1 MKARGDDCVAGYV
14 RFRKIKPCKGYKD
27 AENKAALRLS
37 KITAGRPLEDG
48 KYAAVVR
55 FRLLP
60 FLIPAAA
67 FLLVLGILK
76 GITADAMVRE
86 EETSEYV
93 LEPEPQPVTERS
105 TENIYAGLYISVP
118 GYTDCG
124 ISAGQRGLTLY
135 NPPENECLLQYSIY
149 IRDSLVAS
157 TGRLEAGEYESVDF
171 YDRLAPGRYTA
182 ELIAKAYSRDG
193 KTEFNSV
200 SQQII
205 LQRD

>member
-1 MKARGDDCVAGYV
+1 MTGYV

-37 KITAGRPLEDG
+37 KITAGRLLENG

-86 EETSEYV
+86 EETSEYIF
-93 LEPEPQPVTERS
+93 EPEPEPVTERG

-118 GYTDCG
+118 GYTDCVL
-124 ISAGQRGLTLY
+124 SEGQRGLSLF

-157 TGRLEAGEYESVDF
+157 TGLLEAGEYGSVDF

-200 SQQII
+200 SQQIT